1 MKIAQ
6 CRGAGSKMRR
16 RLYYLI
22 IFASLPH
29 AVWCPKLLG
38 LHTFAPSSL
47 PTKERHP
54 RPVCKE
60 RRIFQ
65 ASNAQ
70 VIVRWAPT
78 IRDPPFAHERG
89 RPVYTGDSLSRF
101 LADVLHRERKSPAK
115 KWPPRCLLHPR
126 LPSCLLI
133 GQSSKTL
140 FNRASAECRLELAR
154 WLLAVGHRRLTDT
167 QIWFFPMV
175 GKQRGCHASGP
186 LWPAHA
192 SILCF
197 RTPASSLFS

>member
-1 MKIAQ
+1 MQ
-6 CRGAGSKMRR
+6 CG
-16 RLYYLI
+16 
-22 IFASLPH
+22 
-29 AVWCPKLLG
+29 
-38 LHTFAPSSL
+38 APSSSGS
-47 PTKERHP
+47 THSHP
-54 RPVCKE
+54 LLSPQKNGILVPFV
-60 RRIFQ
+60 RRDGIFQ

-89 RPVYTGDSLSRF
+89 RSVYTGDSLSRF
-101 LADVLHRERKSPAK
+101 LADVLHHERKSPAK

-133 GQSSKTL
+133 GLSSKTL